1 MGEAQEKLNE
11 TEFTGSSTN
20 DLVKVVFT
28 GNRRMKDIQINDE
41 VVDPEDTEML
51 QDLIV
56 MAVNDVLEK
65 IDTES
70 EKQWENT
77 LRAYPLNFPE
87 GEMNMQY
94 PEPIAKLIDSYMR
107 LPGIGQKTATRL
119 AFIRSI

>member
-1 MGEAQEKLNE
+1 MMRGMGNMQGMMKQVQKMQKEMGEAQEKLNE

-41 VVDPEDTEML
+41 VVDPEDKEML

-70 EKQWENT
+70 EKT
-77 LRAYPLNFPE
+77 MGKYTK
-87 GEMNMQY
+87 G
-94 PEPIAKLIDSYMR
+94 
-107 LPGIGQKTATRL
+107 LP
-119 AFIRSI
+119 F

>member
-1 MGEAQEKLNE
+1 MMRGMGNMQGMMKQVQKMQKEMGEAQEKLNE

-20 DLVKVVFT
+20 NLVKVVFT

-70 EKQWENT
+70 EKT
-77 LRAYPLNFPE
+77 MGKYTK
-87 GEMNMQY
+87 G
-94 PEPIAKLIDSYMR
+94 
-107 LPGIGQKTATRL
+107 LP
-119 AFIRSI
+119 F

>member
-1 MGEAQEKLNE
+1 MGNMQGMMKQVQKMQKEMGEAQEKLNE

-70 EKQWENT
+70 EKT
-77 LRAYPLNFPE
+77 MGKYTK
-87 GEMNMQY
+87 G
-94 PEPIAKLIDSYMR
+94 
-107 LPGIGQKTATRL
+107 LP
-119 AFIRSI
+119 F

>member
-1 MGEAQEKLNE
+1 MMRGMGNMQGMMKQVQKMQKEMGEAQEKLNE

-70 EKQWENT
+70 EKT
-77 LRAYPLNFPE
+77 MGKYTKGFP
-87 GEMNMQY
+87 
-94 PEPIAKLIDSYMR
+94 
-107 LPGIGQKTATRL
+107 
-119 AFIRSI
+119 F

>member
-1 MGEAQEKLNE
+1 MKQNLLEA
-11 TEFTGSSTN
+11 TN

-65 IDTES
+65 IDIES
-70 EKQWENT
+70 EKT
-77 LRAYPLNFPE
+77 MGKYTK
-87 GEMNMQY
+87 G
-94 PEPIAKLIDSYMR
+94 
-107 LPGIGQKTATRL
+107 LP
-119 AFIRSI
+119 F